1 MGGEIMRRW
10 LTGALALVVW
20 ASALPALDNPA
31 EDYKAL
37 AKEYQDARD
46 AFRKAYDE
54 AKTDEEQQKAFEKL
68 YPDAEKYAERF
79 LALAEKNPK
88 DAVAIDAL
96 VWVVQYARPLW
107 PTNIMED
114 KEQLAKQP
122 FERAK
127 AILVRDHL
135 ASDKLGVL
143 ALRIGG
149 LRHDRESE
157 KLLRLLLEKSPHR
170 EVQGTACYGL
180 ARFLKSQAATLRY
193 VRGDAEKAKQLE
205 QFYGKDEAAYLQ
217 TLDAA
222 KVEKE
227 MEQLF
232 ERAVEKYADV
242 KHSLRDQTMGQL
254 AEAALFELR
263 SLVVGKLAP
272 EIEGED
278 IDGKGFKLSDYRGKV
293 VLLDFWG
300 HW

>member
-1 MGGEIMRRW
+1 MRHC
-10 LTGALALVVW
+10 LTGVLTLLVCSPALLAL
-20 ASALPALDNPA
+20 DTPA
-31 EDYKAL
+31 EEYQAL
-37 AKEYQDARD
+37 AKEYQTAMD
-46 AFRKAYDE
+46 AFRKAFSE
-54 AKTDEEQQKAFEKL
+54 AKSDEEQQKAFEKL
-68 YPDAEKYAERF
+68 YPDSEKFAERF
-79 LALAEKNPK
+79 LALAEKYPK
-88 DAVAIDAL
+88 DAAAVDAL
-96 VWVVQYARPLW
+96 VWVIQYARPLW
-107 PTNIMED
+107 PANVMGD

-149 LRHDRESE
+149 LRHDQDSE

-170 EVQGTACYGL
+170 EVQGAACYGL

-193 VRGDAEKAKQLE
+193 AQGDAEKAKRLE
-205 QFYGKDEAAYLQ
+205 QIYGKEEAAHLQ

-242 KHSLRDQTMGQL
+242 KYPLRDKTMGQL
-254 AEAALFELR
+254 AEAALFEMR
-263 SLVVGKLAP
+263 SLVVGKVAP
-272 EIEGED
+272 EIEGDD
-278 IDGKGFKLSDYRGKV
+278 IDAKPFKLSDYRGKV